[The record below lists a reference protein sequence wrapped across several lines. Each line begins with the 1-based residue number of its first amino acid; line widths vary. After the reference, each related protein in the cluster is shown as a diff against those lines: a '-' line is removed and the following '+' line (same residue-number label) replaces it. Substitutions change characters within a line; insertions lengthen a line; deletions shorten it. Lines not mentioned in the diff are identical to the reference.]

1 VGTGG
6 RLDGVRVGSQLA
18 RVVEAILA
26 LVPNVNT
33 ARNGPLPVSRGRATR
48 ATGGFI
54 RRLRLDGGAATAGYP
69 FTLPIVAWLARSGR
83 AGPRAGGDVSGG

>member
-1 VGTGG
+1 MENWWALAAAST
-6 RLDGVRVGSQLA
+6 GVRVGSQLA

-48 ATGGFI
+48 ATGGFHPPAPLGW
-54 RRLRLDGGAATAGYP
+54 RRGHRWLPFYVADRGVAGP
-69 FTLPIVAWLARSGR
+69 LR
-83 AGPRAGGDVSGG
+83 AGWTSRRG